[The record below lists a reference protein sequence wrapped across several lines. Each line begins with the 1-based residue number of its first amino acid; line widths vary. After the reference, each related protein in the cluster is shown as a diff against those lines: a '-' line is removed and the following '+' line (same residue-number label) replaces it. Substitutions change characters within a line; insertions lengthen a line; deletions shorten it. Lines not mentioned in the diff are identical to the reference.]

1 MKRIQTYKDFLS
13 ESQLNEG
20 IMTVGDLKIDTAGA
34 DKSVAEFIKDKITPG
49 GRKKFKETTG
59 LDLDALIKE
68 VVPFVKDQ
76 ARYISPVL
84 YKKDLTQSD
93 LDKSVTDLIS
103 RVDTFVK
110 TKTEE
115 YLEKMPFKI
124 KAGLS
129 VLPESTLKKKI
140 QDQNKPE
147 GEGTIQAFI
156 WLLGNIIAEQKIQGG
171 TDPVI
176 NPKAMTYQIAP
187 GVKIDCYSEQKGADG
202 KYTAPAQ
209 YFSDRSNLF
218 WSYLDENSFKGKNLV
233 NHYIDLIVPIL
244 A

>member
-34 DKSVAEFIKDKITPG
+34 DKSVAEFIKSKITPK
-49 GRKKFKETTG
+49 GRAEFKKTTG
-59 LDLDALIKE
+59 LDLDSLIKE

-84 YKKDLTQSD
+84 YKKDMTQAD
-93 LDKSVTDLIS
+93 LDKAVTDLIS

-115 YLEKMPFKI
+115 TLEKMPFKI

-129 VLPESTLKKKI
+129 VLPESTLKKMI
-140 QDQNKPE
+140 QNQNKPE
-147 GEGTIQAFI
+147 GEGTIEAFI
-156 WLLGNIIAEQKIQGG
+156 WLLGDIIADQKVQGG

-176 NPKAMTYQIAP
+176 NPKAMTYQVAP
-187 GVKIDCYSEQKGADG
+187 GVKIDCYSEQKGPDG

-218 WSYLDENSFKGKNLV
+218 WSYLDENSFKGRNLV
-233 NHYIDLIVPIL
+233 QHYIDLIVPIL

>member
-1 MKRIQTYKDFLS
+1 MKRIQTYTEFLS
-13 ESQLNEG
+13 ESELNEG

-34 DKSVAEFIKDKITPG
+34 DKAVAEFIKDKITSG
-49 GRKKFKETTG
+49 GRKTFKSTTG
-59 LDLDALIKE
+59 LDLDVLIKE
-68 VVPFVKDQ
+68 VVPFIKDQ
-76 ARYISPVL
+76 ARYVSPVL
-84 YKKDLTQSD
+84 YKKDLTQVD
-93 LDKSVTDLIS
+93 LDKSVADLIK
-103 RVDTFVK
+103 RVDEFVTKK
-110 TKTEE
+110 TQE

-129 VLPESTLKKKI
+129 VIPESTLKKKI

-171 TDPVI
+171 SDPVI
-176 NPKAMTYQIAP
+176 NPKPATYQIAP
-187 GVKIDCYSEQKGADG
+187 GVKMDCYSEQKGPDG
-202 KYTAPAQ
+202 KYTPPAQ

-218 WSYLDENSFKGKNLV
+218 WTYLDENSFKGKNLV